1 MKLQGKTVLVTG
13 ASSGIGRE
21 LSRLLAAEKVNL
33 AVLAR
38 REDELKKLA
47 DELKDSGSPVL
58 PVKCDVSRKE
68 EIREAGRRI
77 KERFGT
83 PDVLVL
89 NAGLAYHGGV
99 EPFDVEAGRK
109 IFEVN
114 VFGVVDFIGEFLPDF
129 KQRRSGMIV
138 GVSSLA
144 DNRGFPRNGFYSASK
159 ASVTFIFD
167 ALRVELKKHKIKV
180 MTVKPGFVR
189 TPMTADNKIEM
200 PFIVTA
206 EKAAAK
212 ILRGIKKENKIIR
225 FPFPMWVGSMI
236 IKVLPNFLYEP
247 IAARIKK

>member
-1 MKLQGKTVLVTG
+1 MKLQGKTILVTG

-47 DELKDSGSPVL
+47 EELKDSGSPVL

-68 EIREAGRRI
+68 EIREACRRV

-159 ASVTFIFD
+159 SSVTFIFD
-167 ALRVELKKHKIKV
+167 ALRVELKKHKVKV

-189 TPMTADNKIEM
+189 TPMTAGNTIDM

-206 EKAAAK
+206 EKAAVK
-212 ILRGIKKENKIIR
+212 ILRGIKKEKKFVR

-247 IAARIKK
+247 IAARIKR